1 MSDENAMVEQA
12 QSHCAQTEEEKHC
25 RRGNMNTKLCEAKR
39 GTLIPFGGMDWIIL
53 ELEGNM
59 TRLLAKESIG
69 DMPFDE
75 NNSNNW
81 TNSSLR
87 AYLNGDFLETLV
99 ANGANPNA
107 FLQDTYSLIAD
118 DGLDY
123 YGSSV
128 DCVGL
133 LSVDQYRKHRRIISN
148 LDDWWWLITSY
159 SVESNGYPHSVRVVR
174 SDGALH
180 NIHAYND
187 NGGVRP
193 TLTLKSDIFLLT
205 KSELRKYIP
214 ILNYWKS

>member
-1 MSDENAMVEQA
+1 
-12 QSHCAQTEEEKHC
+12 
-25 RRGNMNTKLCEAKR
+25 MNTKLCEVKP
-39 GTLIPFGGMDWIIL
+39 GTVIPFGGMDWIIL
-53 ELEGNM
+53 ESEENM

-75 NNSNNW
+75 DNSNNW

-87 AYLNGDFLETLV
+87 AYLNGEFLETLV

-118 DGLDY
+118 DGLDD

-148 LDDWWWLITSY
+148 LDDWWWLITPY
-159 SVESNGYPHSVRVVR
+159 SVKSNGYSHPVRYVR
-174 SDGALH
+174 SDGTLLSNTAVFD
-180 NIHAYND
+180 D
-187 NGGVRP
+187 NGVRP
-193 TLTLKSDIFLLT
+193 ALTLKSNISVST
-205 KSELRKYIP
+205 ESELSKYTNTE
-214 ILNYWKS
+214 LLEELMRRNHAETL

>member
-1 MSDENAMVEQA
+1 
-12 QSHCAQTEEEKHC
+12 
-25 RRGNMNTKLCEAKR
+25 MNTKLCEVKP
-39 GTLIPFGGMDWIIL
+39 GTVIPFGGMDWIIL
-53 ELEGNM
+53 ESEGNV

-75 NNSNNW
+75 DNSNNW

-87 AYLNGDFLETLV
+87 AYLNGEFLETLV

-118 DGLDY
+118 DGLDD

-148 LDDWWWLITSY
+148 LDDWWWLITPY
-159 SVESNGYPHSVRVVR
+159 SVESNGYSHYVRTVNAGGSLGYSYAAFGSV
-174 SDGALH
+174 
-180 NIHAYND
+180 
-187 NGGVRP
+187 GVRP
-193 TLTLKSDIFLLT
+193 ALTLKSDIFLST
-205 KSELRKYIP
+205 ESELRKYSNTE
-214 ILNYWKS
+214 LLEELMRRNHAETL